1 VTKKLG
7 SLPPAH
13 GVVGPLAL
21 GPGVA
26 AETLGVADEEASG
39 VVSEEADSDA
49 DGSLD
54 VVSPGAA
61 EEELAVAVAV
71 G

>member
-13 GVVGPLAL
+13 GIVGPLPLA
-21 GPGVA
+21 PGVA
-26 AETLGVADEEASG
+26 AETSGVADEEASG
-39 VVSEEADSDA
+39 VVSEVADSDA

-54 VVSPGAA
+54 VLPPGAT
-61 EEELAVAVAV
+61 EEEAAVAVSV

>member
-1 VTKKLG
+1 VTKKVG

-13 GVVGPLAL
+13 GIVGPLEL

-26 AETLGVADEEASG
+26 PETSGVADEEASG

-54 VVSPGAA
+54 VLSPGAA
-61 EEELAVAVAV
+61 EEEPAVAVAV

>member
-1 VTKKLG
+1 
-7 SLPPAH
+7 
-13 GVVGPLAL
+13 
-21 GPGVA
+21 VA

-54 VVSPGAA
+54 VVSPEAA